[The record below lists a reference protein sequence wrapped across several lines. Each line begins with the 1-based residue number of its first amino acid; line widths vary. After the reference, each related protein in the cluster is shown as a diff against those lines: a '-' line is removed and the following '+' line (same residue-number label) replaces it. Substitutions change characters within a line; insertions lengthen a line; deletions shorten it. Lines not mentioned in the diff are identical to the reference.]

1 MSLELDSDTFQD
13 IMFAAHKP
21 LVVITAAPET
31 KLSGASDRVRTV
43 AAQWKGRQGSDDVV
57 FTWMNSDKWA
67 KWLKSMYGIT
77 ADDQAHVVITNHS
90 VSAFAVAYSPVN
102 GTLLKCSVYLAFNI
116 PRHRSVG

>member
-90 VSAFAVAYSPVN
+90 VSAFQVAYGADN
-102 GTLLKCSVYLAFNI
+102 GTLC
-116 PRHRSVG
+116 